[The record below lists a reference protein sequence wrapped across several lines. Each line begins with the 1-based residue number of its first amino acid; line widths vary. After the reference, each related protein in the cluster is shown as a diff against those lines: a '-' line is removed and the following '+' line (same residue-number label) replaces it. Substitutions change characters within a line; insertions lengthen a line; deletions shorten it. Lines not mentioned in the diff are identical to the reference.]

1 MTSPPPPPPKDNGE
15 PNRQR
20 TGPRAARNS
29 TLAITNLTTAAGIF
43 LAVNE
48 ALSSKPADHGILAIA
63 ALFVL
68 GAQVAQDIILGAIDR
83 FFGKER

>member
-1 MTSPPPPPPKDNGE
+1 MTSPSQPPPKDNGE
-15 PNRQR
+15 QTSQR
-20 TGPRAARNS
+20 TGAGAARGS
-29 TLAITNLTTAAGIF
+29 TLAITNLTKVAGIF

-48 ALSSKPADHGILAIA
+48 ALGSTPADHGILAVA

-68 GAQVAQDIILGAIDR
+68 GAQVAENIILGAIDR